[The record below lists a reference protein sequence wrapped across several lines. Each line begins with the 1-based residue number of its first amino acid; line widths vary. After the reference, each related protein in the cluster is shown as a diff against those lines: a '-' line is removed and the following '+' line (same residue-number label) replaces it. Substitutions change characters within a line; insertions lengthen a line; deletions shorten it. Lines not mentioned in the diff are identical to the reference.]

1 MGSPWTSE
9 IEDGG
14 FEYERNK
21 PMGISPYTNSV
32 MRALPAQLRPNPHSI
47 DEAVMQAVENGWD
60 TDSLAKAAYANDRNP
75 NPAFVV
81 TNIRNL
87 ATHPPTQATNR
98 TGWTYGHI
106 PCYDHPD
113 CEICRCIPG
122 ETTHMTCTSVPDELR
137 GTLRMLGKSIP

>member
-1 MGSPWTSE
+1 MT
-9 IEDGG
+9 
-14 FEYERNK
+14 
-21 PMGISPYTNSV
+21 ISPYTNSV

-47 DEAVMQAVENGWD
+47 DEAVMEAISNGWD
-60 TDSLAKAAYANDRNP
+60 TDALAKAAYANDRSP

-87 ATHPPTQATNR
+87 AKHPPATVTQR

-106 PCYDHPD
+106 KCHDHPD

-122 ETTHMTCTSVPDELR
+122 EVTHMVPASVPDELR
-137 GTLRMLGKSIP
+137 GTLRLIGKNIN